1 MLKAINDDTA
11 TLTQVCLVCVPDDFS
26 YWVDGVSIA
35 QTPMQHDLHTMPCH
49 SEQMKHHS
57 MHIQAD
63 EQATCHQSMSQVSHQ
78 HGKHCQDCNPV
89 HCQMVNLALQQAI
102 PDIESSF
109 IPIPSQF
116 SSIYQAQHLA
126 GYWQEILRPPKA

>member
-1 MLKAINDDTA
+1 MM
-11 TLTQVCLVCVPDDFS
+11 TLQHLRKYAWFVFLMTLVIGWS
-26 YWVDGVSIA
+26 GVSIA

-63 EQATCHQSMSQVSHQ
+63 EQTTCHQSMAQVSHQ
-78 HGKHCQDCNPV
+78 HGEHCQDCNPV
-89 HCQMVNLALQQAI
+89 HCQMVNLALQQAV

-116 SSIYQAQHLA
+116 SCIYQAQHLA

>member
-1 MLKAINDDTA
+1 
-11 TLTQVCLVCVPDDFS
+11 
-26 YWVDGVSIA
+26 
-35 QTPMQHDLHTMPCH
+35 
-49 SEQMKHHS
+49 
-57 MHIQAD
+57 
-63 EQATCHQSMSQVSHQ
+63 
-78 HGKHCQDCNPV
+78 
-89 HCQMVNLALQQAI
+89 MVNLALQQAV